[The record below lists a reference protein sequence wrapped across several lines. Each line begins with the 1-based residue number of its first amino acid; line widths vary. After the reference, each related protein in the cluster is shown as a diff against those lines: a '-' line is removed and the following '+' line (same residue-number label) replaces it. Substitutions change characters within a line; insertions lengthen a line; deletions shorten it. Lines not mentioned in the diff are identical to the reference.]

1 MRLEMVDFY
10 QWDIVCQG
18 KTFGK
23 TSTHQQTTQQTRTAS
38 KSNSRQLIRSHP
50 RTFECRI
57 HYRNNIQLVRTTSQL
72 RHHATKLLMH
82 GLRSRG
88 IAQQHTIAED
98 CCGSVIATRFD
109 C

>member
-1 MRLEMVDFY
+1 MVHFY
-10 QWDIVCQG
+10 QWNIVCQG

-23 TSTHQQTTQQTRTAS
+23 TSTHQQTTQQSRTAS

-72 RHHATKLLMH
+72 WHYTAKLLVYS
-82 GLRSRG
+82 LRSRG
-88 IAQQHTIAED
+88 VTQEHTIADD
-98 CCGSVIATRFD
+98 CRRGVIATRFD